1 MHLCLKFQQHYQL
14 QMIKSNT
21 HSIIFCFSI
30 HCAMRLSL
38 YFVCVSCVNF
48 SHVSLQNENVRCS
61 SERMI
66 FFIKMLLLIIL
77 FFSFSCLSDVTR
89 IRILCETSALRSLCL
104 ILIFFSLVLFVT
116 ITSVFVSFF
125 VCLFVVSQNA
135 LGRSFFFLIR
145 KIANYYLSNMIER
158 KKRKINFQK

>member
-1 MHLCLKFQQHYQL
+1 MHLCLKFQQHYQP

-104 ILIFFSLVLFVT
+104 ILIFFFSR
-116 ITSVFVSFF
+116 SFRYNNF
-125 VCLFVVSQNA
+125 CFCFIFCLFVCCLSKC
-135 LGRSFFFLIR
+135 SWSIFFF
-145 KIANYYLSNMIER
+145 
-158 KKRKINFQK
+158 F